1 MVFKN
6 RFNQLKPIK
15 NDKNQNESISE
26 TKNSDFNWIKIVV
39 LIEL

>member
-15 NDKNQNESISE
+15 NDKNQNKSISE
-26 TKNSDFNWIKIVV
+26 AENSNFNRIKIVI
-39 LIEL
+39 LIEV